1 MYYECYGKT
10 ARARELY
17 RAIPASTREVADDE
31 LRDARRVCPQG
42 IDIPARLR
50 RAREVLA

>member
-1 MYYECYGKT
+1 MYYECYGKE

-17 RAIPASTREVADDE
+17 RQIPERARQVSEASLA
-31 LRDARRVCPQG
+31 AACAVCPQG

-50 RAREVLA
+50 RARELLA